1 RQRNFVGVGGSA
13 ARAGYGFVVTMDL
26 EPGMSGDRRAL
37 WTCFCSF
44 KTRRKSYKM
53 GRLNLHDLHE
63 RNLEAMQSVV
73 DLGRQLGRPIFTS
86 LWSSRA
92 DRPNVGSS
100 APGSRGSPGVSENTN
115 SNNSSNNRRVFASR
129 PGSLFDV
136 GSAIGGDSGCLG
148 STLGLG
154 LGSTFGSTTGGGGG
168 GGGSNPVAPP
178 PPPTGGTASRSGRHQ
193 HPAGSG
199 ILSEFAL
206 SALSANGGGG
216 SSELSVAI
224 G

>member
-1 RQRNFVGVGGSA
+1 
-13 ARAGYGFVVTMDL
+13 
-26 EPGMSGDRRAL
+26 MSD
-37 WTCFCSF
+37 
-44 KTRRKSYKM
+44 
-53 GRLNLHDLHE
+53 
-63 RNLEAMQSVV
+63 
-73 DLGRQLGRPIFTS
+73 
-86 LWSSRA
+86 
-92 DRPNVGSS
+92 
-100 APGSRGSPGVSENTN
+100 NTN
-115 SNNSSNNRRVFASR
+115 SNNTNRHVFASR

-168 GGGSNPVAPP
+168 GGSSNPVAPP
-178 PPPTGGTASRSGRHQ
+178 PPPTGGTASRSVRHQ

-224 G
+224 GGRGGGAAGGGGGGGGGASVAGGRAAAASASAQHALQYLGSPLPLSPATRAGVVPPGSVLSSFASPGSASLRWVFFQCVVL

>member
-1 RQRNFVGVGGSA
+1 GGGGGWRQRNFVGLGGSA

-63 RNLEAMQSVV
+63 RNLKAMQSVV

-100 APGSRGSPGVSENTN
+100 AAPGSRGSPGVSD
-115 SNNSSNNRRVFASR
+115 NNSSNRRVFASR

-154 LGSTFGSTTGGGGG
+154 LGSTFGSTTGGGGC
-168 GGGSNPVAPP
+168 NPAPP
-178 PPPTGGTASRSGRHQ
+178 PPPPAGGRVSRSARHQ

>member
-1 RQRNFVGVGGSA
+1 
-13 ARAGYGFVVTMDL
+13 
-26 EPGMSGDRRAL
+26 
-37 WTCFCSF
+37 
-44 KTRRKSYKM
+44 
-53 GRLNLHDLHE
+53 
-63 RNLEAMQSVV
+63 
-73 DLGRQLGRPIFTS
+73 PIFTS

-100 APGSRGSPGVSENTN
+100 AAPGSRGSPGASDNTN
-115 SNNSSNNRRVFASR
+115 SNNTNRRVFASR

-154 LGSTFGSTTGGGGG
+154 LGSTFGSTFGSTTGG
-168 GGGSNPVAPP
+168 GGGSNPAPP
-178 PPPTGGTASRSGRHQ
+178 PPPPAGGTTSRSARHQ